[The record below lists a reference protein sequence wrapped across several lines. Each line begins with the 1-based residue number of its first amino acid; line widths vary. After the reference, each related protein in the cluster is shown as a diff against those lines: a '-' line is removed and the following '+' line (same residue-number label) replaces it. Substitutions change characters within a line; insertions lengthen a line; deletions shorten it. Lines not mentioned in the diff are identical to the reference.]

1 MNSSHYSKVP
11 FTIAALMVSMGVL
24 AHPSNASV
32 ASGTYG
38 RILQGLV
45 YSGITDAETLNH
57 NIGVYRL
64 ILARIQA
71 YAHIDPAHTSKE
83 ESLDSQKQ
91 IMVLV
96 ADVQSRLQA
105 QLEYVPESMVAGVLG
120 EVWTELE
127 QAKRAAA
134 RFDFKSVGAMTRAA
148 SAELEQSKV
157 N

>member
-1 MNSSHYSKVP
+1 LKYSHYSKAP
-11 FTIAALMVSMGVL
+11 LAIATLMVSMSVL
-24 AHPSNASV
+24 AHPANAGV
-32 ASGTYG
+32 ASGTY
-38 RILQGLV
+38 RSLLQGLV

-71 YAHIDPAHTSKE
+71 YAQIDPAHSSKE

-91 IMVLV
+91 ILALV

-105 QLEYVPESMVAGVLG
+105 QLEYVPEPMVAGVLG

-127 QAKRAAA
+127 QAKRAAS
-134 RFDFKSVGAMTRAA
+134 RFDFKSVGALTRAA
-148 SAELEQSKV
+148 STELEQSKV